1 MSPGSA
7 KSMPR
12 PSRSNPRESNWLL
25 MYSEAVRRL
34 SKSIM
39 MLLLL
44 LFLLMVWG
52 SLRQRQLA
60 GEIRSDMTDRDGTGR
75 IAQSVKTEDV
85 GGRWGG

>member
-1 MSPGSA
+1 
-7 KSMPR
+7 
-12 PSRSNPRESNWLL
+12 

-44 LFLLMVWG
+44 LLLWMVWG

-60 GEIRSDMTDRDGTGR
+60 GDSRFDMIDRDGTGR
-75 IAQSVKTEDV
+75 IAQSVKTEGVD
-85 GGRWGG
+85 GRWGG